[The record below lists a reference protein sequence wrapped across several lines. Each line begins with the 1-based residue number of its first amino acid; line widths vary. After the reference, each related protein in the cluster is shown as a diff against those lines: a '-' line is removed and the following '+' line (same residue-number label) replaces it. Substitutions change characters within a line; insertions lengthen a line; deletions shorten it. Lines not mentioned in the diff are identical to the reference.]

1 MAKNMNASETFH
13 HLTSQFDLELL
24 EALLEPEDATYPWNP
39 ADEESEIY
47 FQELEEQFAQDLTDE
62 ELTTHSQAFY
72 GKLDTLWSKIS
83 DCSHYKCNTS
93 NVSLANL
100 QKTLHSAFA
109 ASVPQ
114 SWLNAIAQKA
124 SEMLNTTRSIDER
137 IIECVQTV
145 LPSWQTE
152 DLLVLARPLPLA
164 YGMRSSESKNPASA
178 IISDIDNQEWTALS
192 EIEQAKISL
201 AIAHYAFTQL
211 NNFQSET

>member
-13 HLTSQFDLELL
+13 PLPSQFDLELL
-24 EALLEPEDATYPWNP
+24 SALLEPEDATYPWNP

-47 FQELEEQFAQDLTDE
+47 FRELEEQFAQDLTDE

-72 GKLDTLWSKIS
+72 GKLDTLWSEIS
-83 DCSHYKCNTS
+83 DSTHYNDNTK
-93 NVSLANL
+93 NVTLANL

-124 SEMLNTTRSIDER
+124 SEILNTSRSIGDQLLV
-137 IIECVQTV
+137 ECVQTV
-145 LPSWQTE
+145 LPSWETE
-152 DLLVLARPLPLA
+152 DLLVLARP
-164 YGMRSSESKNPASA
+164 YASA
-178 IISDIDNQEWTALS
+178 MRGNEPQNADTITEINNREWTALS
-192 EIEQAKISL
+192 QIEQAKVSL

-211 NNFQSET
+211 DNFQSET

>member
-13 HLTSQFDLELL
+13 PLPSQFDLELL
-24 EALLEPEDATYPWNP
+24 SALLEPEDATYPWNP

-47 FQELEEQFAQDLTDE
+47 FRELEEQFAQDLTDE

-72 GKLDTLWSKIS
+72 GKLDTLWSEIS
-83 DCSHYKCNTS
+83 DSTHYNDNTIH
-93 NVSLANL
+93 VTLANL

-124 SEMLNTTRSIDER
+124 SEMLNTSRSIGDQLLV
-137 IIECVQTV
+137 ECVQTV
-145 LPSWQTE
+145 LPSWETE
-152 DLLVLARPLPLA
+152 DLLVLARPYA
-164 YGMRSSESKNPASA
+164 YAMRGSEPQNAEST
-178 IISDIDNQEWTALS
+178 ITEISNREWTALS
-192 EIEQAKISL
+192 QIEQAKVSL

>member
-13 HLTSQFDLELL
+13 PLPSQFDLELL
-24 EALLEPEDATYPWNP
+24 SALLEPEDATYPWNL

-47 FQELEEQFAQDLTDE
+47 FRELEEQFAQDLTDE

-72 GKLDTLWSKIS
+72 GKLDTLWSEIS
-83 DCSHYKCNTS
+83 DYSHYNDNTKK
-93 NVSLANL
+93 VTLANL

-124 SEMLNTTRSIDER
+124 LEMLNTSRSIGDQLLV
-137 IIECVQTV
+137 ECVQTV
-145 LPSWQTE
+145 LPSWETE
-152 DLLVLARPLPLA
+152 DLLVLARP
-164 YGMRSSESKNPASA
+164 YASA
-178 IISDIDNQEWTALS
+178 MRGSEPQNAKSTITEINNREWTALS
-192 EIEQAKISL
+192 QIEQAKVSL

-211 NNFQSET
+211 DNFQSET